1 VRRVGTSGR
10 STTERMRRTKI
21 IATVGPASSD
31 PDTLQRML
39 RAGVNVFRLN
49 FSHGTHESH
58 TATFGA
64 IRDAAAAVGRHVA
77 VLQDLSGPKIRTGRL
92 EADAPITLVPDRPLR
107 IAVGDGMGSGDR
119 IFTPYAP
126 LIASA
131 RPGDRLLLDDGR
143 IELRVTA
150 TGDGEIVTTVVNGG
164 PLGEHKGINAPGV
177 ALPASAITEKDE
189 QDLRLGLDLGVDLVA
204 LSFVQ
209 TADDLHQAR
218 RLMREAGREVP
229 LIAKIERPAAVDN
242 LESILEVASGLMVA
256 RGDLGL
262 EMPLEQVPRMQK
274 HIIRRSRASGI
285 PVILAT
291 QVLESMRHEPRPTR
305 AEVSDAANAV
315 DDGADAI
322 MLAGETAAGLY
333 PVQSVETLDA
343 VIRDAEL
350 MPPSERV
357 VPLNDQGGS
366 RHARALCE
374 AAVTLA
380 TTARAD
386 AIVAVTRRGRTARM
400 LASLRPPIQVFAA
413 TPDVGVIGATSLL
426 WGIEPVLAA
435 MPGPDERITSETKID
450 QLEQMLLHNAL
461 VQAGAVLV
469 FVNVSADLG
478 RTDANFVI
486 VRRVD

>member
-1 VRRVGTSGR
+1 
-10 STTERMRRTKI
+10 MRRTKI
-21 IATVGPASSD
+21 IATVGPASSE
-31 PDTLQRML
+31 PEMLRRML
-39 RAGVNVFRLN
+39 QSGVDVFRLN

-58 TATFGA
+58 AATFRA
-64 IRDAAAAVGRHVA
+64 IREASSAVGRHVA

-92 EADAPITLVPDRPLR
+92 EGGTPVALAPNVTLR
-107 IAVGDGMGSGDR
+107 IAAGDGIGGEDR
-119 IFTPYAP
+119 IFTPYGP

-143 IELRVTA
+143 IELRVTEA
-150 TGDGEIVTTVVNGG
+150 RAGEIVTTVVHGG
-164 PLGEHKGINAPGV
+164 SLGEHKGINAPGV
-177 ALPASAITEKDE
+177 ALAACAVTEKDE
-189 QDLRLGLDLGVDLVA
+189 QDLRVGLDLGVDLVA

-209 TADDLHQAR
+209 NADDMRRAQAVLHG
-218 RLMREAGREVP
+218 AGREVP

-262 EMPLEQVPRMQK
+262 EMPLEQVPRIQK

-291 QVLESMRHEPRPTR
+291 QVLESMRLEPRPTR

-322 MLAGETAAGLY
+322 MLAGETAAGRY
-333 PVQSVETLDA
+333 PLQAVETLDA

-350 MPPSERV
+350 MPPSERI
-357 VPLNDQGGS
+357 VPLSDPTGS
-366 RHARALCE
+366 RHGRALCE

-386 AIVAVTRRGRTARM
+386 AIVAVTRKGRTARL
-400 LASLRPPIQVFAA
+400 LASLRPLIQVFAA
-413 TPDVGVIGATSLL
+413 TPSHAVIGASSLL
-426 WGIEPVLAA
+426 WGITPVLAA
-435 MPGPDERITSETKID
+435 VPGPEERITSESKID
-450 QLEQMLLHNAL
+450 QLEQLLRQQGL
-461 VQAGAVLV
+461 VRPGAVVV
-469 FVNVSADLG
+469 FVNVSAELG
-478 RTDANFVI
+478 RTDANFVN